1 MSDPVSGGRVVVAA
15 GLPGGRELGGLVGW
29 EREAVLAVA
38 TSGSTGSPKVVL
50 LSAGALVAS
59 AEATHARLGGAG
71 TWLLALP
78 TTHIAGV
85 QVLVRSIVAGTE
97 PVVMDLAAG
106 FRASG
111 FATAARALLATP
123 GPHYTAL
130 VPTQLARL
138 VATEGPG
145 LAAIRAFD
153 AVLIGGAATPPSL
166 LHRAREAGVNVV
178 TTYGMSET
186 AGGCVYD
193 GHPLDGVKIRLDT
206 RGRVEIAGPTLAL
219 GYQGGEPFG
228 EWFRTGDLGRI
239 TAGGTLEITG
249 RADDVIIS
257 GGENVS
263 PQEVERVLAAQPG
276 VHEACVVGVP
286 DDEWGQAVV
295 AAVVPADPDERP
307 DPDVL
312 RQAVHD
318 AVGRFATPK
327 RVVFLGELPT
337 RGPGKVDRAAVAR
350 SFG

>member
-1 MSDPVSGGRVVVAA
+1 
-15 GLPGGRELGGLVGW
+15 LVGW
-29 EREAVLAVA
+29 EARAALAVA
-38 TSGSTGSPKVVL
+38 TSGSTGVAKVVL
-50 LSAGALVAS
+50 LSAEALVAS
-59 AEATHARLGGAG
+59 AELTHARLGGPG

-78 TTHIAGV
+78 TTHIAGI
-85 QVLVRSIVAGTE
+85 QVLVRSIVAGRQ
-97 PVVMDLAAG
+97 PVVMDLGAG

-111 FATAARALLATP
+111 FAAAARPLLATP

-145 LAAIRAFD
+145 LAAIREFD
-153 AVLIGGAATPPSL
+153 TVLIGGAATPPSL
-166 LHRAREAGVNVV
+166 LDRARRAGVNVV

-193 GHPLDGVKIRLDT
+193 GHPLDGVRVRLVNH
-206 RGRVEIAGPTLAL
+206 RVEIAGPTLAL

-228 EWFRTGDLGRI
+228 EWFTTGDLGRI

-263 PQEVERVLAAQPG
+263 PQEVERVIAAQRG
-276 VHEACVVGVP
+276 VHEVCVVGVP
-286 DDEWGQAVV
+286 DAEWGQAVV
-295 AAVVPADPDERP
+295 AAVVATGNPP

-312 RQAVHD
+312 RQVVQD
-318 AVGRFATPK
+318 RVGRFAMPK
-327 RVVFLGELPT
+327 RVVFLEELPT

-350 SFG
+350 VVARSFG